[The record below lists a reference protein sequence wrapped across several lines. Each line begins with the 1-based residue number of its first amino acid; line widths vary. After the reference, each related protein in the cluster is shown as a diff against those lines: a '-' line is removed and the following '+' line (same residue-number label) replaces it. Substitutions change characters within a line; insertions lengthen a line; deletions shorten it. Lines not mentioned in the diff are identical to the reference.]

1 MAAAASPALA
11 DPMYHHT
18 YDWGYASFT
27 MGAGSHPKTEAAYK
41 KPEPAYRCVLFLL
54 VSCSFS
60 VTNDDKQYHEC
71 LVVAKCF
78 LRLLLC
84 YFS

>member
-1 MAAAASPALA
+1 MFSSPLFQLRFVACSAVLAAAASPALA

-27 MGAGSHPKTEAAYK
+27 MGAGSHPKTEPAYK

-60 VTNDDKQYHEC
+60 VTSDDK
-71 LVVAKCF
+71 KI
-78 LRLLLC
+78 
-84 YFS
+84 S